1 MRAARAK
8 NGSVRTARV
17 ENLRGAP
24 RNLEGAEFWRGASRT
39 GRKSQRGSEKLGE
52 VEFWK
57 WRMENEK
64 GIKGFVL

>member
-1 MRAARAK
+1 MGAARAE
-8 NGSVRTARV
+8 NG
-17 ENLRGAP
+17 
-24 RNLEGAEFWRGASRT
+24 GASCT
-39 GRKSQRGSEKLGE
+39 GRKSERGSEKLGE

>member
-1 MRAARAK
+1 MGAVETVGAARAE
-8 NGSVRTARV
+8 NG
-17 ENLRGAP
+17 
-24 RNLEGAEFWRGASRT
+24 GASCT